1 MGAAKQGLGRRPRG
15 GLMRVVFLGLSVT
28 SRLGN
33 QHAIHY
39 RALMREL
46 DARGH
51 DAVFLERDVPWYA
64 SARDLPDPPFGRTYL
79 YSSVGDLRARFA
91 AEVRGANLV
100 VVGSCV
106 PEGVAVGGWVC
117 DTARGT
123 TAFYDFN
130 TPGTLAR
137 LERGDCR
144 YISTALI
151 PRYDMYLSFA
161 GGAALERLER
171 RFGARQA
178 CAFYPVVDP
187 FRYRPRRMEAKWDLG
202 YLGPYS
208 DARQPQLEALLLD
221 PARKLRDSE
230 FVVAGREYPPDLAWP
245 ENVERLEHVPPPK
258 HPAFYAAQRWTLNIT
273 GGRTRRAEWAPS
285 VRLFQ
290 AAACGIP
297 VISERCD
304 GLEQLFADG
313 KEILIADRPSDVV
326 EAIWD
331 MPDDQRRAI
340 GGRARRRVLAEHTPA
355 RRIDQLE
362 LLLARTI

>member
-1 MGAAKQGLGRRPRG
+1 
-15 GLMRVVFLGLSVT
+15 MRVVFLGLSVT
-28 SRLGN
+28 SSLGN

-51 DAVFLERDVPWYA
+51 DVVFLERDVPWYA
-64 SARDLPDPPFGRTYL
+64 SSRDLPDPPFGRTYL

-91 AEVRGANLV
+91 TEVRGANLV

-106 PEGVAVGGWVC
+106 PEGIAVGRWVC

-123 TAFYDFN
+123 IAFYDFN

-144 YISTALI
+144 YVSTRLI
-151 PRYDMYLSFA
+151 PRYDLYLSVA
-161 GGAALERLER
+161 GGDALERLEQS
-171 RFGARQA
+171 FGARQA

-187 FRYRPRRMEAKWDLG
+187 LRYRPRRTEPKWDLG

-208 DARQPQLEALLLD
+208 DARQPQLESLLLD
-221 PARKLRDSE
+221 PARKLRGSD
-230 FVVAGREYPPDLAWP
+230 FVVAGEEYPSDLAWP
-245 ENVERLEHVPPPK
+245 ENVEHLEDVAPPE
-258 HPAFYAAQRWTLNIT
+258 HPAFLAAQRWTLNIT
-273 GGRTRRAEWAPS
+273 GRQARDAGWSPS
-285 VRLFQ
+285 IRLFQ
-290 AAACGIP
+290 AAACGVP
-297 VISERCD
+297 VISDRCS

-313 KEILIADRPSDVV
+313 REILVAARPADVV
-326 EAIWD
+326 EALWD
-331 MPDDQRRAI
+331 MPDEMRRAI
-340 GGRARRRVLAEHTPA
+340 GDRARRRVLAEHTAA

-362 LLLARTI
+362 LLLATTI